1 MATNKFEAK
10 NKKVSESKIEN
21 FINTKKEAF
30 NVGRKP
36 KDTEKKKT
44 KSVTLYLSES
54 DYEIIKERA
63 DKKRLSVSQYII
75 SSLFEWL
82 EIELQG

>member
-21 FINTKKEAF
+21 FINTKKEAST
-30 NVGRKP
+30 VGRKP

-75 SSLFEWL
+75 SSLFE
-82 EIELQG
+82 